1 MRGESRELRTAR
13 GHKNMGLHFT
23 PEEFEADGLTAAS
36 GRRLEA
42 VLGDFCELVDRVVK
56 RMERSVPGRFRKPP
70 SASLATSRRLN
81 PPVVSRYSVHSF
93 G

>member
-1 MRGESRELRTAR
+1 
-13 GHKNMGLHFT
+13 MGLHFT